1 MNLGAQV
8 DAVLPGLRVQAESLM
23 TDRFRIVRAD
33 GEPVWDEATGDYT
46 ATESVVYEGIGRIR
60 FPGVGGRRVDEQGD
74 AVTVQDAVLS
84 LPIAGTGGVRVDDVA
99 ECVASR
105 HDPQMVGVRFRIDE
119 PHWQSHSTAR
129 RFGVEVE
136 S

>member
-1 MNLGAQV
+1 MSLDTYLQHGR
-8 DAVLPGLRVQAESLM
+8 DLAESLM
-23 TDRFRIVRAD
+23 VDTFRITRAD

-46 ATESVVYEGIGRIR
+46 ASESVVYEGVGRVR

-74 AVTVQDAVLS
+74 AVTIQEAILS
-84 LPIAGTGGVRVDDVA
+84 LPVDASGGIEVDDVA
-99 ECVASR
+99 ECVSSR
-105 HDPQMVGVRFRIDE
+105 NDPALVGARFRIDE
-119 PHWQSHSTAR
+119 RHWQTHSTAR